1 MKLMSKD
8 KIRGTKAVSFNMSI
22 KYSNDNK
29 TLGVQTFDNG
39 DIYTG
44 GFLEGKKHGH
54 GVLKTRS
61 ERVYDGDWQDDVPH
75 GYGVNTF
82 PNGKTYKGEYKEGK
96 PHGNGQWTYSDGTT
110 YTGKWIKGEFINQEN
125 KKDTLEF
132 RIVTFLIN
140 IIVIGFMLSVIIVFL
155 LKLFKII

>member
-1 MKLMSKD
+1 MLID
-8 KIRGTKAVSFNMSI
+8 
-22 KYSNDNK
+22 
-29 TLGVQTFDNG
+29 Q
-39 DIYTG
+39 
-44 GFLEGKKHGH
+44 EGKKHGH

-61 ERVYDGDWQDDVPH
+61 ERTYDGHWQNDVPH

-82 PNGKTYKGEYKEGK
+82 PNGKIYKGEYRQGK
-96 PHGNGQWTYSDGTT
+96 PYGEGQWTYSDGTT

>member
-61 ERVYDGDWQDDVPH
+61 ERVYDGEWQVMSH
-75 GYGVNTF
+75 MGMESIHSQMEKFIKVNTKKVSHMETV
-82 PNGKTYKGEYKEGK
+82 NGHIVMER
-96 PHGNGQWTYSDGTT
+96 PIRVNG
-110 YTGKWIKGEFINQEN
+110 
-125 KKDTLEF
+125 
-132 RIVTFLIN
+132 
-140 IIVIGFMLSVIIVFL
+140 
-155 LKLFKII
+155 